1 MKYRKHYFN
10 SPYFWHKALNL
21 LARYLL
27 GQVSKLFNT
36 LVLNAQDLLG
46 EAVNFEGVM
55 AEERE
60 KRAHDSG
67 SSPLSLQARWW
78 AEARPKLIEGTMGSC
93 LAGALAPRW
102 TVHHCSHTEFC
113 NETKD
118 NYPLRS
124 WVFGFHTFSF
134 GCSLF
139 GQQQGLIE
147 KKNSQRF
154 QLLLMLP
161 KCFHCHSIRLQLF
174 NKFPVII
181 TSFGP
186 NSSWGFNGTHSDKI

>member
-10 SPYFWHKALNL
+10 SPYFWHKALNLL

-78 AEARPKLIEGTMGSC
+78 AEARPSLREPWAAVWQAPWLPGEQFTTALTLNFVMKQKIITPLEAGCLGFIPSHLGVLC
-93 LAGALAPRW
+93 LA
-102 TVHHCSHTEFC
+102 
-113 NETKD
+113 NNKD
-118 NYPLRS
+118 WLKRKTHRDFNY
-124 WVFGFHTFSF
+124 
-134 GCSLF
+134 C
-139 GQQQGLIE
+139 
-147 KKNSQRF
+147 
-154 QLLLMLP
+154 
-161 KCFHCHSIRLQLF
+161 
-174 NKFPVII
+174 
-181 TSFGP
+181 
-186 NSSWGFNGTHSDKI
+186 